1 MNFVFNNII
10 PLSKQ
15 DILKQELD
23 LYESTRLHD
32 CVKPEE
38 INYSEFTNCGSN
50 YIKEKLYNFP
60 QGIFIIDSYNGHKIL
75 GRKFRSQLHIE
86 NKINAPHC
94 SQITTQMLLGFFVCD
109 SINGMDLEIEFKPFS
124 EGQKKYV
131 FDDIK
136 SNSLAEITF
145 PYLFRNYNTGLEKEC
160 SPDGWSL
167 NPEKAIYLGNGEHH
181 IRDYTINF
189 LRNRI
194 KDNDIV
200 FDPACSTG
208 QFLKEIK
215 NNFPFITTIGQDLS
229 KDMVNYAKNNLDK
242 VYLGDSIS
250 SPVENESI
258 DYMFLRFLNSEIVNK
273 EHSKLLFDSLT
284 HKVKNNGYII
294 LFGHTPVLLNADF
307 FLNRNFTLIQ
317 ATAYS
322 KTNNSIFQYYV
333 LKKVHE

>member
-1 MNFVFNNII
+1 MSFVFNNII

-15 DILKQELD
+15 DVLKQELD
-23 LYESTRLHD
+23 LYERTRLHD
-32 CVKPEE
+32 YVIPEE
-38 INYSEFTNCGSN
+38 INCSEFNNCRSH
-50 YIKEKLYNFP
+50 YITEKLYNFP
-60 QGIFIIDSYNGHKIL
+60 QGIFIIDSYNGYKIL

-94 SQITTQMLLGFFVCD
+94 SQITAQMLLGFFVCD
-109 SINGMDLEIEFKPFS
+109 STNGMDLKIEFKSFS
-124 EGQKKYV
+124 DGQKKYV
-131 FDDIK
+131 FDNIK

-167 NPEKAIYLGNGEHH
+167 NPDKAMYLGNGEQHF
-181 IRDYTINF
+181 RDYTIDF
-189 LRNRI
+189 LRNKI
-194 KDNDIV
+194 KENHVV

-215 NNFPFITTIGQDLS
+215 NKFPFITTIGQDLS
-229 KDMVNYAKNNLDK
+229 RDMVNYAKNTLDK
-242 VYLGDSIS
+242 VYLGDAIS

-258 DYMFLRFLNSEIVNK
+258 DYMFLRFLNSEIVSK

-284 HKVKNNGYII
+284 YKVKNNGYII

-307 FLNRNFTLIQ
+307 FLNRNFMLMQTN
-317 ATAYS
+317 AYS
-322 KTNNSIFQYYV
+322 KVRNSIFQYYI
-333 LKKVHE
+333 LKKVR